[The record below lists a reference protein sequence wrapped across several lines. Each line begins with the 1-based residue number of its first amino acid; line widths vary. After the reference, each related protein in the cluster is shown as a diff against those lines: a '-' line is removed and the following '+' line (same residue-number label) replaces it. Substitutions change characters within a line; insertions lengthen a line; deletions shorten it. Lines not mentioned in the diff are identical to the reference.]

1 MVSKTEVAVAL
12 DHVSTCGMNR
22 EIRPHA
28 KPEGKGTRDAEN
40 KSGPGCFS

>member
-12 DHVSTCGMNR
+12 DHMSSCGMNR

-28 KPEGKGTRDAEN
+28 MPEGKGTRDTEK
-40 KSGPGCFS
+40 KSGHGCYN